1 VVTGKTK
8 YTGRFIVKV
17 IDCTPDY
24 YVEKKWLSN
33 ILGPLRDLEETV
45 VISDQHDFFSIG
57 CDEKYISIITS
68 TEPKIIPINYK
79 IVKGY
84 YTVDISYKNGL
95 YVVDNQTITI
105 GLTKGERQVHINFPQ
120 SAYKLI

>member
-1 VVTGKTK
+1 MFIPATK
-8 YTGRFIVKV
+8 YITEGFAIYLTAIKQADNMQIKITYSDINPLLEWVK
-17 IDCTPDY
+17 C
-24 YVEKKWLSN
+24 N
-33 ILGPLRDLEETV
+33 NPLLIYDEE
-45 VISDQHDFFSIG
+45 
-57 CDEKYISIITS
+57 SIITS
-68 TEPKIIPINYK
+68 TEPRIIPINYK

-105 GLTKGERQVHINFPQ
+105 GLTKGEKQVHINFPQ

>member
-1 VVTGKTK
+1 MFIPATK
-8 YTGRFIVKV
+8 YITQGFAIYLLDIKQA
-17 IDCTPDY
+17 D
-24 YVEKKWLSN
+24 N
-33 ILGPLRDLEETV
+33 IQIKLTYSEVNPLLEWVRCNNPLLIYDEET
-45 VISDQHDFFSIG
+45 
-57 CDEKYISIITS
+57 IITNS
-68 TEPKIIPINYK
+68 NPKIISINYE

-84 YTVDISYKNGL
+84 YTLDISYKNGL